1 MFYLDTDID
10 TYIELNKLLPEVW
23 SGVQVRLLSC
33 DYNLQRLGFVE
44 KPPCRVEIELTRDE
58 MFELLDK
65 LMDFEVN
72 VYMYDDMEDSPAYQD
87 YCRYIW
93 MWPVLEDAVEN
104 ADSLETP
111 AKVNSEEKEREE

>member
-10 TYIELNKLLPEVW
+10 TYIKLNKLLPEIW
-23 SGVQVRLLSC
+23 SGIQMRLLSC

-44 KPPCRVEIELTRDE
+44 KPPCRVEIELTIDE
-58 MFELLDK
+58 MCDLLDK

-72 VYMYDDMEDSPAYQD
+72 VCLYDDMEDAPAYQD

-93 MWPVLEDAVEN
+93 MWPVLGDAVEN
-104 ADSLETP
+104 AADLETP
-111 AKVNSEEKEREE
+111 AKVNSDEKQKEE